1 MPWREAPYSI
11 RVTITT
17 SLGLEP
23 AQPKGRLILLPQSDA
38 EPQGTQLPATALI
51 LRRGRAEWG
60 HVGSPLEPSLG
71 CSGLGE
77 IKRTWV
83 LPSRCSVYDLLHEPR
98 LRYLENVHL
107 KPAFRLCVRGHVF
120 TQSTSAE
127 LPPNAREGRAG
138 SRGKFLVLEIK
149 GRDRGFLLWS
159 QEILLAS
166 EGGWTALGVL
176 GKIL

>member
-1 MPWREAPYSI
+1 M
-11 RVTITT
+11 
-17 SLGLEP
+17 
-23 AQPKGRLILLPQSDA
+23 
-38 EPQGTQLPATALI
+38 
-51 LRRGRAEWG
+51 
-60 HVGSPLEPSLG
+60 GSPLEPSLG

-83 LPSRCSVYDLLHEPR
+83 PPSRCSVYDLLHEPR

-127 LPPNAREGRAG
+127 LPPNATEGREG

-149 GRDRGFLLWS
+149 RRDRGTLLWS
-159 QEILLAS
+159 QEILMAWWVRRVDSLGCVREDSVEISQGALRINQQA
-166 EGGWTALGVL
+166 GKQVCAKALGQDLLSVSRE
-176 GKIL
+176 